1 MNFGLDIIG
10 SEETGY
16 FSAYEIIY
24 EPGTLE
30 AISYTGGME
39 TGRHIL
45 HTASSVITLD
55 AEVDAAQF
63 RANGSDLA
71 FIRVWLK
78 DAEGNINMQAKE
90 QIRVDVAGASVLQ
103 GSFVLQRRAFLV
115 S

>member
-1 MNFGLDIIG
+1 MDFWTRIRKD
-10 SEETGY
+10 SFEKW
-16 FSAYEIIY
+16 YEIIY

-71 FIRVWLK
+71 FRLNNLMVNTILDEK
-78 DAEGNINMQAKE
+78 DSQ
-90 QIRVDVAGASVLQ
+90 
-103 GSFVLQRRAFLV
+103 
-115 S
+115 

>member
-1 MNFGLDIIG
+1 VTVDFWTRIRKD
-10 SEETGY
+10 SFEKW
-16 FSAYEIIY
+16 YEIIY

-90 QIRVDVAGASVLQ
+90 QIRVDVAGAGVLQ

-115 S
+115 G